1 MKSKISTRQ
10 ANADAAQ
17 GTTAFITRLEMT
29 KTYIQVLKQI
39 DELKQQAESLRRKE
53 VDGVIVRIREAI
65 SHYGLTAADLGL
77 RGGAGASTAASPSPL
92 AEPKK
97 RGRKPGRPKKVTS
110 SKSAVAPKFRDEN
123 GNTWAGRGKRPI
135 WLRDALL
142 GGRKLDDFLINK

>member
-1 MKSKISTRQ
+1 
-10 ANADAAQ
+10 
-17 GTTAFITRLEMT
+17 MT

-77 RGGAGASTAASPSPL
+77 RGGTGAAASALAGPSAS

-97 RGRKPGRPKKVTS
+97 RGRKPGRPKKVAS
-110 SKSAVAPKFRDEN
+110 SKSAVAPKYRDDK

-142 GGRKLDDFLINK
+142 DGHALSDFLINK

>member
-1 MKSKISTRQ
+1 
-10 ANADAAQ
+10 
-17 GTTAFITRLEMT
+17 MT

-65 SHYGLTAADLGL
+65 SHYNLTAADLGL
-77 RGGAGASTAASPSPL
+77 SGGGSRSTVAAAAP
-92 AEPKK
+92 AK
-97 RGRKPGRPKKVTS
+97 RGRKPGRPKKMVSATGG
-110 SKSAVAPKFRDEN
+110 SKSSVAPKFRDDK

-142 GGRKLDDFLINK
+142 GGRKLEDFLINK

>member
-1 MKSKISTRQ
+1 
-10 ANADAAQ
+10 
-17 GTTAFITRLEMT
+17 MT

-77 RGGAGASTAASPSPL
+77 RGGAAASASTGPSPA

-97 RGRKPGRPKKVTS
+97 RGRKPGRPKKVVS
-110 SKSAVAPKFRDEN
+110 SGKSSVAPKFRDEK

>member
-1 MKSKISTRQ
+1 
-10 ANADAAQ
+10 
-17 GTTAFITRLEMT
+17 MT

-77 RGGAGASTAASPSPL
+77 RGGAGASAAASTSSM

-97 RGRKPGRPKKVTS
+97 RGRKPGRPKKMVSSS
-110 SKSAVAPKFRDEN
+110 SKSSVAPKFRDEK

-142 GGRKLDDFLINK
+142 GGRRLEDFLINK